1 MLLTNDNIIRAMSG
15 TPVSRLEPKALADTL
30 GALLRDILAYA
41 GYDAPLI
48 LDNVGELAGDIRAG
62 YGQLTPD
69 EIRLACKA
77 GLTGELGDTRKPTCA
92 AVIRWVDAYAK
103 GPNKADAVKIRKIRS
118 EAPRQVTPEEG
129 LAMMRDTMPRLAR
142 ERWDSVRTTG
152 AFPRHCLPHVSAQ
165 IYDWLKEEGRLSLP
179 AEVRRAA
186 LDRARNGLVRGTS
199 LPVGDLEAGE
209 RLTVSLAKHMALE
222 DWMRA
227 ETRSGRAINLPPVR
241 RIYE

>member
-1 MLLTNDNIIRAMSG
+1 MVLTLDNIRAAMG
-15 TPVSRLEPKALADTL
+15 GKALKAFGQTELRGAGETVLKKAYVLSGRDPQLALQADDL
-30 GALLRDILAYA
+30 GRDMAGSFPHLTIAECVLA
-41 GYDAPLI
+41 
-48 LDNVGELAGDIRAG
+48 V
-62 YGQLTPD
+62 
-69 EIRLACKA
+69 KA
-77 GLTGELGDTRKPTCA
+77 GVAGEIGTTRVPSYAAVMQWLEVYDRHPMTADARKRGRKPET
-92 AVIRWVDAYAK
+92 
-103 GPNKADAVKIRKIRS
+103 
-118 EAPRQVTPEEG
+118 PRRVTPEEG